1 MADYDELTYF
11 HLQGLFNGIIGDTT
25 GQQGDPGPEPD
36 LYNVNMSAQ
45 IALAF
50 ADPVTHK
57 PVAGAPVLRIT
68 DATPPRTLL
77 LIPVTASVE
86 SGVLRMPGAD
96 TGIDGVDIVA
106 KSPILGA
113 DEKTLLCTVS
123 FGPATIG
130 GSKFQFDPV
139 TFLVPTVLPA
149 NYHANETQVI
159 TVAGQ
164 PTGGTGAL
172 IYGQTPTVSLP
183 MNPAAADVQAALRAI
198 QAIGNAVTVTGG
210 AGGVNAVQTLT
221 LLGAPGVGTFHLL
234 VFGTLTAEIPFNATA
249 LQVQTA
255 LEGLAAI
262 NPGDV
267 AVAGS
272 AGGPWQVTFHGRLA
286 SAPIPA
292 MVATPSSAMATA
304 GGSVGVVLTT
314 AGVNV
319 GPFTAVFDTAQI
331 PRPLRLGSLDNF
343 TGGSGPSLRV
353 TDPWTPV
360 VVDLTTVE
368 RYAA

>member
-25 GQQGDPGPEPD
+25 GQLGDPGPEPD

-45 IALAF
+45 IALGF

-57 PVAGAPVLRIT
+57 PVAGPPMLRIT

-77 LIPVTASVE
+77 LVPVTASVE

-96 TGIDGVDIVA
+96 TGINGVDIVA

-113 DEKTLLCTVS
+113 DDKTLLCTVT

-130 GSKFQFDPV
+130 GNKFQFDPV

-149 NYHANETQVI
+149 NYHANETQVV

-172 IYGQTPTVSLP
+172 IYGQTPTVSMP
-183 MNPAAADVQAALRAI
+183 INPTAAAVQAALRSI
-198 QAIGNAVTVTGG
+198 PAIGNAVTVTGG
-210 AGGVNAVQTLT
+210 AGGVNAVQTIT
-221 LLGAPGVGTFHLL
+221 IDGAPGVGSFHLL
-234 VFGTLTAEIPFNATA
+234 VFGVLTAEIGFNSTAATVQSTLEA
-249 LQVQTA
+249 LSM
-255 LEGLAAI
+255 I
-262 NPGDV
+262 DPGDV
-267 AVAGS
+267 AVAGPV
-272 AGGPWQVTFHGRLA
+272 GGPYQVTFGGKYA

-292 MVATPSSAMATA
+292 MVATPSAAMMGA
-304 GGSVGVVLTT
+304 GGSVAVVLTT

-319 GPFTAVFDTAQI
+319 GPFTVVFDTALI

-343 TGGSGPSLRV
+343 TGGSGPSLKV
-353 TDPWTPV
+353 TDSWTPV

-368 RYAA
+368 RYAG